1 MLHESFLMLYW
12 WEKMFFRV
20 SVLQMKT
27 GCQGD
32 MSPFQFHI
40 KMCFELQLT
49 LFFTFENIYEMS
61 ALDCSYQKHVWKR
74 NGIDCCTLLVWS
86 NLWILMMSGSSLAW
100 ENWLTFLAE
109 KCPRK
114 ILWTFLGTWG
124 WVGGDGSRGATLNR
138 WTEIGDSSCNVIPMW
153 PESYTSS
160 PSRHHRGRWE
170 IK

>member
-1 MLHESFLMLYW
+1 MLYW
-12 WEKMFFRV
+12 WEKMVFRV

-32 MSPFQFHI
+32 ISPFPFHI

-49 LFFTFENIYEMS
+49 LFFYFWKHLWDVCFRLSIPETCLKKKWHWLLHTLSLVKLMNINDVWQFISVGELIDIFGREMS
-61 ALDCSYQKHVWKR
+61 TK
-74 NGIDCCTLLVWS
+74 N
-86 NLWILMMSGSSLAW
+86 
-100 ENWLTFLAE
+100 F
-109 KCPRK
+109 
-114 ILWTFLGTWG
+114 WTFLGTWG

-138 WTEIGDSSCNVIPMW
+138 WTEIGDSSCNVILLW